1 MHPFDTESPAAKGRS
16 PRPLLILSVLARRSL
31 ALGPG
36 ECRSRYRQ
44 HLGQRLQPGI
54 RHPARRHAQ
63 RAQEPDSHECRPRG
77 TADGTATVAGAEAP
91 DFLIVHDSC
100 SGETISPGSTCQVTV
115 RFAPSATG
123 ARSATLEVPSNDPS
137 SPLEVAL
144 SGQGGALPEGPEGP
158 KGEEG
163 SEGPAGPRGRTGA
176 EGSEGS
182 EGPRGAR
189 GAQGPPGP
197 PAVNGTSLL
206 LAHPGREIKL
216 VACNARGRACKV
228 SWLAG
233 TARFATLAT
242 LHLKLVHFGAV
253 YGSGGPD
260 RRGAVLRVRR
270 HMGPGRYKLILTFHS
285 GQMLIT
291 VRRQLIIR

>member
-16 PRPLLILSVLARRSL
+16 PRPLLILSVLAGALLLSAPGSAEAATGSTSGSASSL
-31 ALGPG
+31 EFATQPEDTLSAPKSLTVTNVGHG
-36 ECRSRYRQ
+36 E
-44 HLGQRLQPGI
+44 LQM
-54 RHPARRHAQ
+54 
-63 RAQEPDSHECRPRG
+63 
-77 TADGTATVAGAEAP
+77 GTATVAGAEAP